1 MIKLTYGEGKFKT
14 QQGHIEGEGK
24 CLTLTES
31 DIVRPIGATEL
42 TYPPSIPQEDHDVVI
57 VFKTLESARVLQDQ
71 LNELISI
78 WAREESV
85 KIEE

>member
-1 MIKLTYGEGKFKT
+1 MIKLTYGEGKIKT

-24 CLTLTES
+24 CLTLTETG
-31 DIVRPIGATEL
+31 IARPVGATEL
-42 TYPPSIPQEDHDVVI
+42 IYPPSIPQDEHDVVI

-78 WAREESV
+78 WAREESIKV
-85 KIEE
+85 E